1 MKLLTILTLLTIC
14 LAATGQTFD
23 TEFKYTD
30 SAEKGITIQNSL
42 PKGGLRYTAGLAL
55 KDRDL
60 LYRITGKED
69 IPCGR
74 IVFKKL

>member
-1 MKLLTILTLLTIC
+1 MKLLTILTLLTIIAKEAC
-14 LAATGQTFD
+14 LFYVVALYHRGVD
-23 TEFKYTD
+23 
-30 SAEKGITIQNSL
+30 GVI
-42 PKGGLRYTAGLAL
+42 RAGLAL